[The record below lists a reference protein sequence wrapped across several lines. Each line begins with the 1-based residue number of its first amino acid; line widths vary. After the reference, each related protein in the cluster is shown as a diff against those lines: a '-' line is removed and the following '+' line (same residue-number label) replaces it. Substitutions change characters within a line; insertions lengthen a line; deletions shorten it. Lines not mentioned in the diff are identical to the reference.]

1 MDRAEDIYVK
11 KDGLRFETLA
21 DMSPAGIFLT
31 DCSGSCTYVNQSWME
46 LTGFN
51 NAEAMGQGWSDA
63 IHPDDRVA
71 VWEEWEEA
79 VKLEQV
85 FDLDFRFQKPDGES
99 VWISAL
105 SSLYR
110 DEHGEPVGFV
120 GLCFDISEKKAL
132 QIENDRANDLFRK
145 AEQIA
150 HLGTWRIDTEN
161 YQLSWSD
168 QIFAIHGIP
177 IGSIPSFEAVME
189 FYPGEARTQLVETI
203 QRSIEDEKPFDL
215 ETDFL
220 TANNQK
226 KRIRNIGE
234 PQFKDGKLTSIVG
247 VCQDVTDKF
256 RMEEKL
262 RLAARLDP
270 LTGIPNRK
278 MFVERIHTITSDNP
292 LSGDEENGIS
302 LILIDLDDFKRV
314 NDDLGHPAGDE
325 LLLQVAE
332 RLSAVE
338 GSEIVARIGG
348 DEFAVLKRVDP
359 SKLACDKMVRE
370 IEKSFAEPFALGSQ
384 QVSCS
389 ASIGWTS
396 GLAGKKS
403 EEILSKEADIAL
415 YSSKKTNP
423 KTSVMFSEDIGL
435 RHERYARLAS
445 ELKSA
450 LINGQMYLLFQPQLD
465 IDANQIKS
473 FEALLRWDHPH
484 FGAVS
489 PVEFIPI
496 AEETGIIGPLGDWV
510 LIEACNQA
518 AHWPDDIHVSVNVS
532 AMQLSEKDFITKI
545 MRILARTQFDPS
557 RLELEITESVFIED
571 IDETKEVLE
580 KLSQIGIQIALDDF
594 GTGFSSLSYLCAIP
608 FDKVKIDRSFIAQID
623 QFKGSAP
630 IINAVTGLGAALNFK
645 TVAEG
650 VENSN
655 QLAFLK
661 EKGCDQ
667 IQGFLISEPISSI
680 EVQRF
685 FESEARNIGM
695 G

>member
-1 MDRAEDIYVK
+1 MSKADDIYVK
-11 KDGLRFETLA
+11 KDALRFETLA
-21 DMSPAGIFLT
+21 DISPAGIFLT
-31 DCSGSCTYVNQSWME
+31 DCSGGCTYVNQSWMA
-46 LTGFN
+46 LTGLN
-51 NAEAMGQGWSDA
+51 NAEAMGQGWTDA
-63 IHPDDRVA
+63 IHPDDRAV
-71 VWEEWEEA
+71 VWESWDDA
-79 VKLEQV
+79 VKQEQV

-110 DEHGEPVGFV
+110 DEYGELVGFV

-145 AEQIA
+145 AEKIA
-150 HLGTWRIDTEN
+150 HLGTWRLDTEN

-168 QIFAIHGIP
+168 QIFAIHEIP
-177 IGSIPSFEAVME
+177 IGAIPSFEDLTE
-189 FYPGEARTQLVETI
+189 FYPGKAKAQLVETI
-203 QRSIEDEKPFDL
+203 YQSIEDEKPFDL

-220 TANNQK
+220 TAKKRQ

-256 RMEEKL
+256 QMEEKL

-278 MFVERIHTITSDNP
+278 MFVEKIHAITSSSP
-292 LSGDEENGIS
+292 LVADEKNGIS

-325 LLLQVAE
+325 LLVQVAG
-332 RLSAVE
+332 RLSAVK

-359 SKLACDKMVRE
+359 NQLTCDKMVQE
-370 IEKSFAEPFALGSQ
+370 IRKSFVVPFALGSQ

-396 GLAGKKS
+396 GIAGKKS

-423 KTSVMFSEDIGL
+423 KTPVMFSEDIGL
-435 RHERYARLAS
+435 KHERYARLAS
-445 ELKSA
+445 DLKSA
-450 LINGQMYLLFQPQLD
+450 LATGQMYLLFQPQLD
-465 IDANQIKS
+465 LGANTIKS

-484 FGAVS
+484 FGPVS
-489 PVEFIPI
+489 PTEFIPI

-510 LIEACNQA
+510 LIEACNRA
-518 AHWPDDIHVSVNVS
+518 AHWPDNVHVSVNVS

-545 MRILARTQFDPS
+545 VRMLAQTQFDPR
-557 RLELEITESVFIED
+557 RLELEITESVFIEN
-571 IDETKEVLE
+571 IEETKEVLE

-594 GTGFSSLSYLCAIP
+594 GTGFSSLSYLCAIS

-650 VENSN
+650 VENSS

-667 IQGFLISEPISSI
+667 IQGFLVSEPISST
-680 EVQRF
+680 EVQSF
-685 FESEARNIGM
+685 FDLEARQAGIG
-695 G
+695 